1 MDGTVTPNNEWWRV
15 RSALTASMSGDRS
28 LNALTPSFP
37 AMGALPP
44 RTTTTST
51 TTPAITYKGETVMW
65 LQVDRFG
72 GLQRAAQSEACG
84 IEGQLLIIKLME

>member
-1 MDGTVTPNNEWWRV
+1 MPSAVTG
-15 RSALTASMSGDRS
+15 AI
-28 LNALTPSFP
+28 
-37 AMGALPP
+37 GALPP

-72 GLQRAAQSEACG
+72 GLQRVAQSEACG